1 MVKKAKNSPAPPS
14 TESQRK
20 MVLRIRPPQKMKQVE
35 DDIVE
40 EPKSRKKPKTAAKK
54 KAAKIDSD
62 KPKKPP
68 TAFFYFL
75 EDFRKGYQEE
85 NPNVK
90 SMRDVGKA
98 CGEKWKTM
106 TYERTNSTIP
116 LIPIEA
122 ICIRVDLEVRNIT
135 EDSRGY
141 WLRKY
146 ICVDYYLPVDKT
158 SGFWPSLDLNPPPLV
173 NRAREEKVQ
182 YYDIATDKRAEF
194 DRAMADYIKRKESGE
209 DTKPKDSDS
218 EYDE

>member
-106 TYERTNSTIP
+106 TYE
-116 LIPIEA
+116 
-122 ICIRVDLEVRNIT
+122 
-135 EDSRGY
+135 
-141 WLRKY
+141 
-146 ICVDYYLPVDKT
+146 
-158 SGFWPSLDLNPPPLV
+158 
-173 NRAREEKVQ
+173 EKVQ